1 MTNTVCNE
9 YKPDVIAQGDCINCG
24 NGFEFHQK
32 PQGACGA
39 IGVMQLNKVFKR
51 GLSPRK
57 PQVKLTVI
65 VNDRSGGIIPQVI
78 LIPGETQLHQL
89 DEAVRKAV
97 IEQTVHDGTCIM
109 KVTYTP

>member
-1 MTNTVCNE
+1 MTNLAARILNNR
-9 YKPDVIAQGDCINCG
+9 IA
-24 NGFEFHQK
+24 
-32 PQGACGA
+32 AST
-39 IGVMQLNKVFKR
+39 GVAQ
-51 GLSPRK
+51 PRK